1 MKWLM
6 MMSPEQ
12 LPRTA
17 PAMSGKRREGGG
29 GGVGWAGEGMR
40 GRRQERTREVTA

>member
-17 PAMSGKRREGGG
+17 PAMSGKRRGGEG
-29 GGVGWAGEGMR
+29 AGEEKT
-40 GRRQERTREVTA
+40 GRVCSK

>member
-1 MKWLM
+1 MKWLI

-17 PAMSGKRREGGG
+17 PAMSGKRREEKRGKATGK
-29 GGVGWAGEGMR
+29 AGKR
-40 GRRQERTREVTA
+40 